1 MSFFEQ
7 ELKALKEA
15 NKEYNSIYKNAEL
28 GFDAEQILFGLA
40 SLTAR
45 IRQEMAETENEI
57 ARDFVESVASEM
69 LLPLPAR
76 SLAEII
82 PAPSDNLEREI
93 PNGTML
99 SSKGKSS
106 REKPFFWR
114 VIGEHKFNPAQKII
128 SVKAIEDSEGF
139 DCLEF
144 ETAGKGPWIIFING
158 ESEFA
163 WALWYF
169 MLECTKPY
177 IMAKPQNP
185 WILCRDFFCFEE
197 KFRYIHMENL
207 PNKIRFA
214 KKIPRE
220 IFTKICTEN
229 FKLNVLP
236 IENIFEQ
243 NLDPVLLKSGT
254 FEAKIFPSEERQIIL
269 KPSYVLSGNAK
280 KASFKDIKY
289 RYDSNKIRFANLPEN
304 ADMLSISVSV
314 CDGIAATVLEQGE
327 ELQAKNSSMQMCEI
341 YSVINA
347 LPYLPQ
353 FCGESPEW
361 EILGLLQKNY
371 LQFFDGD
378 TLKNALRMQ
387 LWNTQGKRNYLVQSI
402 KSVYL
407 ENKNT
412 VYKSCLL
419 PMAYVKIILSLDFF
433 DKNNYEFL
441 GILRAFGEMLFYL
454 FKKIFICNIAVNMVL
469 RVEPFGMELKW
480 E

>member
-7 ELKALKEA
+7 ELKTLKEA
-15 NKEYNSIYKNAEL
+15 KREFDSIYKNAEL

-57 ARDFVESVASEM
+57 ARDFVESIAPEM

-76 SLAEII
+76 SLAEVI
-82 PAPSDNLEREI
+82 PSPSDNLEREI
-93 PNGTML
+93 PNGTLL
-99 SSKGKSS
+99 SSKGKNS

-114 VIGEHKFNPAQKII
+114 VVGEHKFNPVQKIT
-128 SVKAIEDSEGF
+128 SVKAVEDSEGF

-144 ETAGKGPWIIFING
+144 ERAGTGPWIIFING

-169 MLECTKPY
+169 MLEHAKPY

-185 WILCRDFFCFEE
+185 WELCRDFFCFEE
-197 KFRYIHMENL
+197 KYRYVYMENL
-207 PNKIRFA
+207 PSKIRFA

-220 IFTKICTEN
+220 IFAKIRTEN

-236 IENIFEQ
+236 IENAFEQ
-243 NLDPVLLKSGT
+243 DLEPVPLNIGA
-254 FEAKIFPSEERQIIL
+254 FEAKIFPNEERQVIL
-269 KPSYVLSGNAK
+269 KPNRVLAGNVK
-280 KASFKDIKY
+280 GTFKEVKY
-289 RYDSNKIRFANLPEN
+289 RFDSGKIRFANLPEN
-304 ADMLSISVSV
+304 ADTLSVSALV
-314 CDGIAATVLEQGE
+314 CDGIAAAALERGE
-327 ELQAKNSSMQMCEI
+327 ELQVKNSAMQMCEI
-341 YSVINA
+341 RSVMNA

-371 LQFFDGD
+371 LKFFEGD
-378 TLKNALRMQ
+378 ALKNALGMQ
-387 LWNTQGKRNYLVQSI
+387 LWNTQGKRNYLAQSI
-402 KSVYL
+402 KSVCL
-407 ENKNT
+407 ESRST
-412 VYKSCLL
+412 VHKGCLL
-419 PMAYVKIILSLDFF
+419 PMAHVKIILSLDFF
-433 DKNNYEFL
+433 DRNNYEFL
-441 GILRAFGEMLFYL
+441 GILHTFGEMLFYL
-454 FKKIFICNIAVNMVL
+454 FKKIFICNMPVNLVL